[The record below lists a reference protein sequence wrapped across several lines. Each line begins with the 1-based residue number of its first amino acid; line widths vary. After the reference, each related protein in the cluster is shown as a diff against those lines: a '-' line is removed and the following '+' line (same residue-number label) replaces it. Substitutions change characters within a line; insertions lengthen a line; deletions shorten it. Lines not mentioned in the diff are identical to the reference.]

1 MRVPFDKDM
10 VAEVLHGMR
19 ITNVGDATIRQT
31 VAIAEELERRTG
43 EKFIH
48 LEMGSPG
55 LRPTVS
61 ALMPKKLLWTRAWLL
76 PTPTSQAS
84 LR

>member
-31 VAIAEELERRTG
+31 VAIAEELDVARREVHPLG
-43 EKFIH
+43 NGFAGPAGQPYRH
-48 LEMGSPG
+48 
-55 LRPTVS
+55 
-61 ALMPKKLLWTRAWLL
+61 
-76 PTPTSQAS
+76 
-84 LR
+84 